1 MALSPAD
8 FYAYSRAT
16 GAPVPEDPRERAE
29 MAPEVLEFRRN
40 QLKTPQREEEGGF
53 NLTNLLGIGAAAAG
67 LAGGAYGLTRALRKT
82 PEKVAVAPSP
92 KEYGGPAQRLVRDLG
107 RAEDIPAPSKA
118 PEPTIPPTTPDVTP
132 EATPETQAAQA
143 QRMIRQHGRL
153 VPREKAVARP
163 SFTPRSFLENKGAL
177 LPAEDLTSLQ
187 TAERPSVVKQQVEAT
202 DPGLDQ
208 VVNRGVVIP
217 EQRDV
222 NLNDFASFS
231 RDAAR
236 VERVDAVVDQIKN
249 FPQETAR
256 VASTKSLSNIWELEE
271 QLEEMGRQAQEYYG
285 ARYERGGRSVSDLT
299 GELELSPQQAR
310 AMRGAKI
317 GTVSTKAGLSAGR
330 ALDLSTVSD
339 SATERGRFTPGEL
352 LERTMA
358 AASYPREIRDQILNP
373 DVPREQIREFLGS
386 TPKIRGGA
394 VSSNPTMEIAG
405 GARASM
411 TDAPMEELQTAGV
424 GGRGLTYAETAD
436 LKQLGQKEKLEQ
448 AGFTY
453 DPNTGNYYQEID
465 DLDIDPTE
473 VMTANREMGTDYG
486 DTEGVGNLLIETES
500 FRERTNKG
508 TTQIPGVIQEARGAA
523 PGSERQLRS
532 ADVVVPL
539 RRTAEGVQTTG
550 LDVATADPTKSFGQ
564 LLRMQDVGYKGG
576 MGIETA
582 DINVGTNKLTG
593 GFETAVNVV
602 PDKITTQPV
611 ADWAPPI
618 MYGETIRGTNLRQPY
633 KPTSARIVTGEA
645 PLMGIKR
652 APLVQDEK
660 VVGWTTLKT
669 AQPQNVSLDRA
680 TIQNIAAQAQSD
692 YFNNPSAKAAYLRE
706 NNPDALKLGLAQ
718 GKTLADIGES
728 YDYQGFIIKTVD
740 DYLMNQE
747 GIDLPVLKPQISKT
761 TGNSYY
767 PTEANAFVMGLL
779 KTEKDTPI
787 YGERINLSPEG
798 KKVVKGFNKGG
809 YPIYE
814 TTGTSAPIPGKYQ
827 VRGEGGIDPMTI
839 GDDYDGENVA
849 YYAPRIDTASQRKV
863 MQEGQRLGATPES
876 MLGMS
881 STLTGA
887 QMASLRSEMS
897 TPQAGV
903 GMRKVPVRDPRTG
916 QRVGTERVSTMNIG
930 SFARTQNP
938 YTGPAA
944 PAMGPSSRVL
954 SGNYQY
960 TPEQLEVNL
969 PSTQSTANTQTV
981 EYYEPQASNLD
992 AVMKQLQ
999 AQAGRRRGSRKN

>member
-40 QLKTPQREEEGGF
+40 QLKAPQREEEGGF

-67 LAGGAYGLTRALRKT
+67 LAGGAYGLTRALRKAPT
-82 PEKVAVAPSP
+82 KTAAAPSP

-107 RAEDIPAPSKA
+107 RAEDVPAPSKPPA
-118 PEPTIPPTTPDVTP
+118 P
-132 EATPETQAAQA
+132 QAQA
-143 QRMIRQHGRL
+143 QAPAAPQ
-153 VPREKAVARP
+153 
-163 SFTPRSFLENKGAL
+163 FTPRSFLESKGAV
-177 LPAEDLTSLQ
+177 LPAEDLTSVQ
-187 TAERPSVVKQQVEAT
+187 VEQRPSVVKQQVEAT

-222 NLNDFASFS
+222 NANNFASFS
-231 RDAAR
+231 RDADR
-236 VERVDAVVDQIKN
+236 FERIDAVVDQVKK
-249 FPQETAR
+249 FPQETTRAA
-256 VASTKSLSNIWELEE
+256 VTGNVWELEE
-271 QLEEMGRQAQEYYG
+271 QLEEMGRQAQQYYG

-339 SATERGRFTPGEL
+339 SATPRGRFTPQEV

-373 DVPREQIREFLGS
+373 AVPREQIREFLGT

-411 TDAPMEELQTAGV
+411 TEAPMEELQTAGV

-465 DLDIDPTE
+465 DYDIDPTE

-508 TTQIPGVIQEARGAA
+508 TTQIPGVIQQAMGAA

-532 ADVVVPL
+532 ADVVLPL
-539 RRTAEGVQTTG
+539 RRTAEGIQTTG
-550 LDVATADPTKSFGQ
+550 LNVVSTDPTKSFGQ

-582 DINVGTNKLTG
+582 DINVGTNKLIG
-593 GFETAVNVV
+593 GFETAVDVV

-611 ADWAPPI
+611 ANWSPSVI
-618 MYGETIRGTNLRQPY
+618 YGETIRGTNIRRPY
-633 KPTSARIVTGEA
+633 KPTTARIITGEA
-645 PLMGIKR
+645 PLIGIR
-652 APLVQDEK
+652 RTPLAQNEQQ
-660 VVGWTTLKT
+660 VGWTTLKT
-669 AQPQNVSLDRA
+669 SQPEPVSLDRA
-680 TIQNIAAQAQSD
+680 TIQNVAAQAQSD

-706 NNPDALKLGLAQ
+706 KNPDALKTGLAQ

-728 YDYQGFIIKTVD
+728 YDYQGFIIKAVD

-747 GIDLPVLKPQISKT
+747 GIDLPLLKPQVSRT

-787 YGERINLSPEG
+787 YGEPIKLSPEG

-814 TTGTSAPIPGKYQ
+814 TEGTSGPIPGRYQ

-839 GDDYDGENVA
+839 SDDYDGENVA

-863 MQEGQRLGATPES
+863 MQEGMRSGVAPEA

-881 STLTGA
+881 STPTGA
-887 QMASLRSEMS
+887 QMSALRSQMS

-903 GMRKVPVRDPRTG
+903 GMRAVPVRNPLTG
-916 QRVGTERVSTMNIG
+916 QKVGTERVSTMNIG

-944 PAMGPSSRVL
+944 PAMGPVSRVL

-960 TPEQLEVNL
+960 SPEQLEVNL
-969 PSTQSTANTQTV
+969 PSAKPPVNVETV
-981 EYYEPQASNLD
+981 EYYEPKASNLG
-992 AVMKQLQ
+992 AVMQQLQ